1 MALAAREKIESY
13 LGKLRARLRGLANE
27 EVNDIIEEL
36 RTHILEKSTVNGEL
50 GTGQVEA
57 ALARLGTP
65 EDLASEYMT
74 DAALAQAEVS
84 RSPLHILASLFR
96 WASLSVAGFSVL
108 ISSLVVYLLG
118 AALILCA
125 VLKPIHPQSAGLW
138 SFHDNSGDLNLS
150 LRLGFGSAPS
160 HGHDVFGWWIMPVG
174 LVAGLGLVMLTTRFA
189 IGCVRLYRKSQRH
202 SEPKH
207 FVRTGTS

>member
-108 ISSLVVYLLG
+108 ISSLVGYLLK
-118 AALILCA
+118 AALIL
-125 VLKPIHPQSAGLW
+125 
-138 SFHDNSGDLNLS
+138 
-150 LRLGFGSAPS
+150 
-160 HGHDVFGWWIMPVG
+160 
-174 LVAGLGLVMLTTRFA
+174 
-189 IGCVRLYRKSQRH
+189 
-202 SEPKH
+202 
-207 FVRTGTS
+207 